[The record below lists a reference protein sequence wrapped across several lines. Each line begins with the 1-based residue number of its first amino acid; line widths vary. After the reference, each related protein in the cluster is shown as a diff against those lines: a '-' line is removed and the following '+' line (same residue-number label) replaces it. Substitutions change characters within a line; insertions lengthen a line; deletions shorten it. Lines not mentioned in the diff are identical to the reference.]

1 MEVDLKNIQWGEF
14 EIGKI
19 FEVFTGNLLARE
31 LLKEG
36 SIPRITATNNHNGIY
51 GFYQRVN
58 HKNYRELT
66 NFISISF
73 LGSVFFH
80 SYTASLDMKI
90 HAIQIPKKDLNKDLA
105 EFIVFCL
112 KRTFSVFSYGDQLS
126 SSDLPK
132 KKILLPI
139 NSKGEPDF
147 SFMEQFMRQK
157 ELLKIE
163 KFQNYIAKRI
173 EQVKDFKEAEPLN
186 QKEWGEFVIEDLF
199 STKIGKNI
207 DGNKINK
214 NNGKTAYVTRKES
227 NNGLDG
233 FINYEKSFLNN
244 LFPVITIGNETAQP
258 FVQSFPFFTG
268 TKVNLLAPKRS
279 LSRFSLNFI
288 SECLKQ
294 QKQKYSYSFSINSER
309 LKRQKILL
317 PTDKAGQPDYKYM
330 ENYIKKLE
338 HGKLINYLSKKQR
351 ILNQKILIKR
361 HDLI

>member
-157 ELLKIE
+157 EQEKIE

-173 EQVKDFKEAEPLN
+173 EQVKDFKEVEPLN
-186 QKEWGEFVIEDLF
+186 QKEWGEFFLNEVF
-199 STKIGKNI
+199 AKIQRGKRLKKDDHKNGKMPYISSSAMNNGI
-207 DGNKINK
+207 DGFVSNK
-214 NNGKTAYVTRKES
+214 
-227 NNGLDG
+227 
-233 FINYEKSFLNN
+233 EKVRIFRNCLSIANSGSVGATFY
-244 LFPVITIGNETAQP
+244 QP
-258 FVQSFPFFTG
+258 FSFVASDHITQLESDNFKEFIY
-268 TKVNLLAPKRS
+268 L
-279 LSRFSLNFI
+279 FI
-288 SECLKQ
+288 STVTKRLSE
-294 QKQKYSYSFSINSER
+294 KYSFNREINDTRIQRE
-309 LKRQKILL
+309 KIVL
-317 PTDKAGQPDYKYM
+317 PTDKKGQPDYSYM

-338 HGKLINYLSKKQR
+338 HGKLTNYLSKKQR
-351 ILNQKILIKR
+351 MHNQKY
-361 HDLI
+361 